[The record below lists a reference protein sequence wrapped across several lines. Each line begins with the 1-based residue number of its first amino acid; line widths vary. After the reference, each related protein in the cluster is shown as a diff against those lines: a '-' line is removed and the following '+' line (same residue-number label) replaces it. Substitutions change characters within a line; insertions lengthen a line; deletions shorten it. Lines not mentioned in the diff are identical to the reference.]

1 MPSAAGPRKVGGVR
15 RGKWAQCEYQE
26 GGEIEFYFGI
36 GRGRKQR
43 WLGQT
48 EEEAGPLRLC
58 WSELI
63 HSICSQHLS
72 PGPGLEGLAREDHAR
87 VEH

>member
-1 MPSAAGPRKVGGVR
+1 MGGWVS
-15 RGKWAQCEYQE
+15 GSPVDTQHKKQ
-26 GGEIEFYFGI
+26 GEEEIRIFFWHW
-36 GRGRKQR
+36 RSRKQR
-43 WLGQT
+43 WQEQT

-72 PGPGLEGLAREDHAR
+72 RGPGLEGLAREDHAR